1 MKHVD
6 LWLPEPATIDDGEG
20 NIYSGIT
27 HIESGPHGYVETDDG
42 EVLLMEDMNGQLLAM
57 VEQLIEDYGDV

>member
-6 LWLPEPATIDDGEG
+6 LWLPEPVTI
-20 NIYSGIT
+20 
-27 HIESGPHGYVETDDG
+27 DDG
-42 EVLLMEDMNGQLLAM
+42 EVLLMEDMNRQLLAM